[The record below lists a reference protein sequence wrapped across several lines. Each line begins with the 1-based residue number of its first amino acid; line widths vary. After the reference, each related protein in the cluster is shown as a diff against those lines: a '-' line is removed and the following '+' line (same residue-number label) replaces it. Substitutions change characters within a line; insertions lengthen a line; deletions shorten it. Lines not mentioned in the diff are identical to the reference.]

1 MRLLI
6 DHDILLYRAL
16 WGAKDEWYYKQL
28 RVCENLVERIVDDLQ
43 PDDYTLIM
51 SGSGNF
57 RYAINPD
64 YKANRKD
71 SPRPRYLYD
80 AKLYFRKYWNAVLS
94 EGCEADDVIG
104 MEHDNENTIVV
115 SSDKDF
121 YQLGGLIYNPVKKEM
136 VDIQNPWY
144 FFYMQMLTGDAADNV
159 EGVLNPDKLHHKV
172 PPHFT
177 ETTAKELLAGKSASE
192 CKKIVLEMYEIT
204 HNDRWFAQFDI
215 NARLLFLKRSYADN
229 YNQIF

>member
-16 WGAKDEWYYKQL
+16 WGAKDERYYRQL
-28 RVCENLVERIVDDLQ
+28 GVCENMVERILDDLGST
-43 PDDYTLIM
+43 DYTLIM

-57 RYAINPD
+57 RYAIAPD
-64 YKANRKD
+64 YKANRSDQPK
-71 SPRPRYLYD
+71 PRYLYD
-80 AKLYFRKYWNAVLS
+80 AKLYFRKYWSAVLS

-104 MEHDNENTIVV
+104 MAHDESTIVV

-136 VDIQNPWY
+136 VDIKNPWY

-159 EGVLNPDKLHHKV
+159 PGVKNPAKAHHVIPPNFTDK
-172 PPHFT
+172 
-177 ETTAKELLAGKSASE
+177 TAKELLAGKSCKE
-192 CKKIVLEMYEIT
+192 CKAIVLEMYEYT

-215 NARLLFLKRSYADN
+215 NAKLLFLKRSYADS